1 MTLPGLLALQT
12 QRAEFRRL
20 VEQLRKGEGL
30 PTLTGITQ
38 AARPFVIAALAT
50 GVKQPLLVVVEDETQ
65 ANQIVESLKVFVEQA
80 DDVLYLPDRDALPYE
95 RLISDALT
103 AQQRMWAMI
112 ALAEQ
117 ERNVI
122 VVCSAR
128 VLTQPV
134 MPAQELSATLY
145 TLQVGQE
152 VDLTLMLE
160 HLYNL
165 GYEPVAEVEEPGQFS
180 HRGGIVDLF
189 PPTLPRPVRVEFLAM
204 KLSHYGRSTRRR
216 SDHSIQLPH
225 VSFARPAKHC
235 PCADLKQS
243 RNWNNS
249 IARCC
254 IASARNV
261 GNVT

>member
-1 MTLPGLLALQT
+1 MTLRGLLALQT

-30 PTLTGITQ
+30 PALTGITE

-50 GVKQPLLVVVEDETQ
+50 GVKQPLLVIVEDETQ
-65 ANQIVESLKVFVEQA
+65 ANQMVESLKVFVDQP

-103 AQQRMWAMI
+103 AQQRMRAMI
-112 ALAEQ
+112 ALTEQ

-122 VVCSAR
+122 VVCSVR

-134 MPAQELSATLY
+134 MPPQELSATLY

-165 GYEPVAEVEEPGQFS
+165 LRAC
-180 HRGGIVDLF
+180 GGGGGTGAVQ
-189 PPTLPRPVRVEFLAM
+189 P
-204 KLSHYGRSTRRR
+204 
-216 SDHSIQLPH
+216 
-225 VSFARPAKHC
+225 
-235 PCADLKQS
+235 S
-243 RNWNNS
+243 RWY
-249 IARCC
+249 C
-254 IASARNV
+254 
-261 GNVT
+261 